1 MLLGWVLHTKITVV
15 KNSIEK
21 GRFSMSNTSF
31 LGQRY
36 DVMVIRVASQTKI
49 CMNNSSKTKK

>member
-31 LGQRY
+31 LLQRY
-36 DVMVIRVASQTKI
+36 DEEKCEDRYGLRDCPLINFA
-49 CMNNSSKTKK
+49 